1 MCHNIKI
8 WGSIT
13 LLLLPKCFHH
23 SSIKRKYIKKY
34 AVNNS
39 IDIAIESTKDAKEY
53 NNSHS
58 DVAILAKGAT
68 KDID

>member
-1 MCHNIKI
+1 M
-8 WGSIT
+8 T
-13 LLLLPKCFHH
+13 L
-23 SSIKRKYIKKY
+23 KY

-39 IDIAIESTKDAKEY
+39 IDKAIETTKDAKEY

-68 KDID
+68 KDRD